1 MGNKDRFSESY
12 RRIVE
17 GLIAARKSR
26 KLTQGDVA
34 ARMGTDQSQVSKLE
48 RGERRVDVIDYVR
61 YCRAVG
67 MAPGELLD
75 VVDGEGD

>member
-1 MGNKDRFSESY
+1 MGNKDRFSDPY
-12 RRIVE
+12 RRIVD

-67 MAPGELLD
+67 LVPGALLD
-75 VVDGEGD
+75 AVDGEGD

>member
-17 GLIAARKSR
+17 GLIAARKSK

-67 MAPGELLD
+67 LAPGVLLD
-75 VVDGEGD
+75 AMDSEGD